1 MKQTILLIEDNL
13 DIMKINCSALA
24 MRGYRILE
32 AVSIEQGQALLGQE
46 TFDLIILDIILPDGS
61 GLDFCE
67 KVRKKSEIP
76 ILFLSALGENQ
87 DIINGLTRGGDDYLP
102 KPYGLEVLLARVNAL
117 LRRTCHKPEAVIT
130 IGELSLNTFTR
141 RAMIGGEDILLTPK
155 EFAILLYLVQNAGEK
170 VPAEQLYEAAWGQPM
185 MEDANAVRVAVSR
198 LRDKIEL
205 CGLRIETVWG
215 RGYRLKR

>member
-24 MRGYRILE
+24 MCGYRILE
-32 AVSIEQGQALLGQE
+32 AASIEQGQALLGQE

-61 GLDFCE
+61 GLDFCD

-87 DIINGLTRGGDDYLP
+87 DIVIGLTRGGDDYLP

-170 VPAEQLYEAAWGQPM
+170 VPAEQLYEVAWGQPM
-185 MEDANAVRVAVSR
+185 MEDANAVRVAISR
-198 LRDKIEL
+198 LRDKIES

-215 RGYRLKR
+215 RGYRLKG